1 VISSGSNFQPETET
15 IQGYAMANVVVV
27 GAQWG
32 DEGKGKVVDIY
43 TEFADEIVRFQGGNN
58 AGHTLVVGEEKVV
71 LHLIPSGVLHEGKR
85 CVIGNGVVLD
95 PDVFIM
101 EVNRLKGAG
110 RLQDDGTLLL
120 SESLHIIMPYH
131 KALDIAREAQSGDK
145 KIGTT
150 GRGIGPCYEDK
161 IGRRG
166 IRLMDLVD
174 PVVFSRKLRENLEEK
189 NALLE
194 RLGVE
199 PLGYNEVYRTYQD
212 YAQVLKKY
220 MADTALVLSKELK
233 AGKKLLFEGAQ
244 GTLLDVDHGTYPFVT
259 SSSTCAGGAATGSGV
274 SPREIHEV
282 IGISKAYVTRVGSG
296 PFPTEL
302 LEETGEK
309 LRQIGSE
316 FGATTGR
323 PRRCGWFDAMV
334 IRYAVRINGLT
345 GIALTKLDVLS
356 DFEAIKVCTGYRFEG
371 QELETLPARL
381 ETFENCEPVYEELP
395 GWKCDI
401 TGVRSFEQLP
411 ENAKKYV
418 KRLEELAGCPI
429 VLVSVGPRRDQTMV
443 LKNPFDA

>member
-1 VISSGSNFQPETET
+1 
-15 IQGYAMANVVVV
+15 MANVVVV

-43 TEFADEIVRFQGGNN
+43 TEYADEIVRYQGGNN

-71 LHLIPSGVLHEGKR
+71 LHLIPSGVLHAGKR

-95 PDVFIM
+95 PEVFIM
-101 EVNRLKGAG
+101 EVNRLKTAG
-110 RLQDDGTLLL
+110 RLQDDATLLL

-131 KALDIAREAQSGDK
+131 KRLDIAREAQSGDK

-166 IRLMDLVD
+166 IRLMDLLD
-174 PVVFSRKLRENLEEK
+174 PVIFARRLRENLEEK
-189 NALLE
+189 NVLLE
-194 RLGVE
+194 RLGE
-199 PLGYNEVYRTYQD
+199 PALGYNEIYRQYQD
-212 YAQVLKKY
+212 YAEILKKY
-220 MADTALVLSKELK
+220 VADTALILDRSLK

-274 SPREIHEV
+274 SPRAINEV

-302 LEETGEK
+302 LDQTGEK
-309 LRQIGSE
+309 LREIGGE

-334 IRYAVRINGLT
+334 VRYAVRINGLT

-356 DFEAIKVCTGYRFEG
+356 GFDTIKVCTGYQFEG
-371 QELETLPARL
+371 KMLETLPAKL
-381 ETFENCEPVYEELP
+381 ETFEACTPVYEELP
-395 GWKCDI
+395 GWRSDI
-401 TGVRSFEQLP
+401 TGVRSFDELP
-411 ENAKKYV
+411 ENARAYV

-429 VLVSVGPRRDQTMV
+429 VMVSIGPRRDQTII
-443 LKNPFDA
+443 LKNPFNA

>member
-1 VISSGSNFQPETET
+1 
-15 IQGYAMANVVVV
+15 MANVVVV

-43 TEFADEIVRFQGGNN
+43 TEYADEIVRYQGGNN
-58 AGHTLVVGEEKVV
+58 AGHTLVVGDEKVV
-71 LHLIPSGVLHEGKR
+71 LHLIPSGVLHAGKR

-95 PDVFIM
+95 PEVFIM
-101 EVNRLKGAG
+101 EVNRLKAAG
-110 RLQDDGTLLL
+110 RLEDDSTLLL

-131 KALDIAREAQSGDK
+131 KAIDIAREAKSGDK

-166 IRLMDLVD
+166 VRLMDLID
-174 PVVFSRKLRENLEEK
+174 PVAFSRKLRENLEEK
-189 NALLE
+189 NAILE
-194 RLGVE
+194 RLGEE
-199 PLGYNEVYRTYQD
+199 PLNYNEIYRAYQD
-212 YAQVLKKY
+212 FAEVLKKY
-220 MADTALVLSKELK
+220 MADTSLVLSKSVA

-259 SSSTCAGGAATGSGV
+259 SSSTCAGGAATGTGV

-282 IGISKAYVTRVGSG
+282 VGISKAYVTRVGSG

-309 LRQIGSE
+309 LRQIGGE

-356 DFEAIKVCTGYRFEG
+356 DFETIKVCTGYTFEG
-371 QELETLPARL
+371 QELETLPAKL
-381 ETFENCEPVYEELP
+381 ETFENCVPVYEELP
-395 GWKCDI
+395 GWNTDI

-429 VLVSVGPRRDQTMV
+429 VMVSVGPRRDQTMM
-443 LKNPFDA
+443 LKNPFGE